1 MTLEIVGVPANGMA
15 ALPGMQTGRRTVQLS
30 KPVVHAPEKK
40 KVDPALIQNA
50 VRDIEKFSSVLNR
63 RLKYSVNKELDQVVV
78 KVIDSATDK
87 VIKVLPPEEL
97 QRLHSRIRETIGL
110 LFDETI

>member
-1 MTLEIVGVPANGMA
+1 MALEITGAAANGMVA
-15 ALPGMQTGRRTVQLS
+15 IPGIQTGRPARPAPQTHERK
-30 KPVVHAPEKK
+30 KP
-40 KVDPALIQNA
+40 DPVLIQNA

-78 KVIDSATDK
+78 KVIDGATDK

-97 QRLHSRIRETIGL
+97 QRLHSRIRETIGI